1 MHLSSYYAMQV
12 FKEQY
17 LSDRIGS
24 PLTVCDYGSY
34 DVNGSYRPIFE
45 EPGWK
50 YFGIDMAA
58 GKNVDVVLKN
68 PYRWSGV
75 GTASVDVV
83 VSGQAFEHTE
93 YFWVTI
99 LEIYR
104 ILKPGGLCCII
115 APATGPE
122 HRYPVDCWRIYQ
134 DGMRAIAVFGG
145 LEVIVAQTHWEKPG
159 IPDGSDDF
167 LNSILV
173 ARKNDMGFLRNLRR
187 DALRRLQHRVLSLRL
202 KSASPE

>member
-1 MHLSSYYAMQV
+1 MHLSSYHRMQE
-12 FKEQY
+12 FRERFLASREQE
-17 LSDRIGS
+17 
-24 PLTVCDYGSY
+24 PLIICDYGSF

-45 EPGWK
+45 EPAWR

-58 GKNVDVVLKN
+58 GKNVDVVLQD
-68 PYRWSGV
+68 PYSWHALTTR
-75 GTASVDVV
+75 SVDVV

-104 ILKPGGLCCII
+104 ILKRGGLCCII

-134 DGMRAIAVFGG
+134 DGMRALAVFGG
-145 LEVIVAQTHWEKPG
+145 LEVLAAKTYWDKPG

-167 LNSILV
+167 LNSVLV
-173 ARKNDMGFLRNLRR
+173 ARKRDAGAWGNLRS
-187 DALRRLQHRVLSLRL
+187 DLLRAWQHRLLSLRL
-202 KSASPE
+202 RPASV